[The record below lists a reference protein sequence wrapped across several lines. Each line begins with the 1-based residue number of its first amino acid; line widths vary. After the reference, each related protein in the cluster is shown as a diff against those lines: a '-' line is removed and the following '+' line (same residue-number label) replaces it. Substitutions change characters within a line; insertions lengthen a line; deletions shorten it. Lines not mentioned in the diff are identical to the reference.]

1 MGPRMGIV
9 TESEKGTQGESDSSR
24 RIGGLRRRRRSRRRR
39 RESLCQEKDCWAPV
53 VTIEATER
61 DRNMEGAVGVN

>member
-39 RESLCQEKDCWAPV
+39 RE
-53 VTIEATER
+53 
-61 DRNMEGAVGVN
+61 